1 MSAPAL
7 LAEAQRQGFALEIE
21 GRNIRVRTGGKKAS
35 REFIAALRA
44 HKPAVVELLRVAND
58 WAAERTVETQPRN
71 YWTDP
76 AGAIALDDARQVE
89 ELERQADVDERIA
102 IAMHDGGV
110 SEPWAAALAQLEV
123 SPPPAGLSPAAW
135 REALDMLWR
144 RASEHGEALQ
154 RYGWTPDEVFA
165 GGWPWATAD
174 RGVKCWTR
182 PDATVETIDDETIVF
197 ATAQGRR
204 WLAARR

>member
-1 MSAPAL
+1 MSALAL
-7 LAEAQRQGFALEIE
+7 LAEAQRRGFRLTIE
-21 GRNIRVRTGGKKAS
+21 GPNIRVRTGGQKAPP
-35 REFIAALRA
+35 EFIAALRA
-44 HKPAVVELLRVAND
+44 EKPAVLELLRAAND
-58 WAAERTVETQPRN
+58 RAAERTVEAPPLN
-71 YWTDP
+71 HWTDP
-76 AGAIALDDARQVE
+76 AGALALDDARQVE
-89 ELERQADVDERIA
+89 ELERQEALDERIA

-110 SEPWAAALAQLEV
+110 PELWAAALAQLEV

-154 RYGWTPDEVFA
+154 HYGWTPDEVFA
-165 GGWPWATAD
+165 GDWPWATAD
-174 RGVKCWTR
+174 KGVKCWTR
-182 PDATVETIDDETIVF
+182 LDAAVETIDDETIVF